1 MMRNSPTPKSSIQ
14 VIERSVMLLDAIA
27 GYDEPASLKVLSAD
41 TGLHPSTAFRIL
53 GAMACVGF
61 VERDAQGR
69 YLLGRKLAKLAQ
81 KVQRGGDIRREALPI
96 MEGLRDQVGE
106 TVNLS
111 IRAGDEVVYVER
123 KASQKMIRVEQVI
136 GSRAPLHVTGVG
148 KLMLG
153 TLGEDF
159 IRAYAKRT
167 GLPAYTEHTLP
178 LGDLLAESRQDVE
191 QGYAFDNQE
200 AEEGVGCIS
209 ALVYDT
215 GGEVAGGLSISAPIE
230 RRRDEWIPLLKQAAK
245 DISERLGYTGKSR

>member
-1 MMRNSPTPKSSIQ
+1 MSDSSTPKSSIQ
-14 VIERSVMLLDAIA
+14 VIDRSAMLLDAIA
-27 GYDEPASLKVLSAD
+27 GYAEPASLKILSAD

-53 GAMACVGF
+53 GALTTVGF
-61 VERDAQGR
+61 VERDAQGH
-69 YLLGRKLAKLAQ
+69 YLLGRKLARLAQ
-81 KVQRGGDIRREALPI
+81 KVRRGGDIRREALPI
-96 MEGLRDQVGE
+96 MEALRDRVGE

-111 IRAGDEVVYVER
+111 IRAGDEVVYIER

-159 IRAYAKRT
+159 IKAYAERT
-167 GLPAYTEHTLP
+167 GLPAYTEYTLP
-178 LGDLLAESRQDVE
+178 LDVLLAESRQDVE

-209 ALVYDT
+209 ALVYDA
-215 GGEVAGGLSISAPIE
+215 GGEVAGGLSVSAPIE

>member
-1 MMRNSPTPKSSIQ
+1 MSDSTTPKSSIQ
-14 VIERSVMLLDAIA
+14 VINRAAMLLDAIA
-27 GYDEPASLKVLSAD
+27 GYDQPVSLKVLSAD

-53 GAMACVGF
+53 GALTSVGF
-61 VERDAQGR
+61 VERDVQGH
-69 YLLGRKLAKLAQ
+69 YLLGRKLARLAQ
-81 KVQRGGDIRREALPI
+81 KVQRGGDIRREALPV
-96 MEGLRDQVGE
+96 MEALRDRVGE

-178 LGDLLAESRQDVE
+178 LDALLAESRDDVE

-209 ALVYDT
+209 ALVYDA